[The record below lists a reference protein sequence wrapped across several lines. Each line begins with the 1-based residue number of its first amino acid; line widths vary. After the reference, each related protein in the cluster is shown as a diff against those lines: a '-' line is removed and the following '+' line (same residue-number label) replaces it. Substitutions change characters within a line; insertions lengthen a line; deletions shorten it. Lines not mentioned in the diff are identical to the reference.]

1 MTNSAPWRLLVS
13 AFRWKRKN
21 SWVVVFSL
29 YWFRLTS
36 TSVWSMRVSNSK
48 PVKNLVNIPEI
59 RFHLHA
65 CLCQKKKKKQ
75 VALAEPS
82 WAVVWDYLFAFLK
95 KIVSSDVL
103 SIFQMSLI
111 KSNKSSNNGQP
122 ERSKVWQGA
131 NEKSESKQ
139 QNNLK
144 SGNCKWLGHNRCY
157 SLQLIWL
164 RWQELQ
170 NQLKSRVKR
179 KRGTLELHSTNI
191 DLPTVITK
199 SCDSDNQFHGFFFH
213 AILTDTYFLFL
224 HLNVSWQFLTIA
236 VIAPK
241 KQICT

>member
-1 MTNSAPWRLLVS
+1 MTNSALWRLLVS

-82 WAVVWDYLFAFLK
+82 WAVVWDYPFAFLK

-139 QNNLK
+139 PEE
-144 SGNCKWLGHNRCY
+144 RE
-157 SLQLIWL
+157 IA
-164 RWQELQ
+164 
-170 NQLKSRVKR
+170 
-179 KRGTLELHSTNI
+179 
-191 DLPTVITK
+191 
-199 SCDSDNQFHGFFFH
+199 SD
-213 AILTDTYFLFL
+213 
-224 HLNVSWQFLTIA
+224 
-236 VIAPK
+236 
-241 KQICT
+241 

>member
-139 QNNLK
+139 PEE
-144 SGNCKWLGHNRCY
+144 RE
-157 SLQLIWL
+157 IA
-164 RWQELQ
+164 
-170 NQLKSRVKR
+170 
-179 KRGTLELHSTNI
+179 
-191 DLPTVITK
+191 
-199 SCDSDNQFHGFFFH
+199 SD
-213 AILTDTYFLFL
+213 
-224 HLNVSWQFLTIA
+224 
-236 VIAPK
+236 
-241 KQICT
+241 

>member
-1 MTNSAPWRLLVS
+1 MTNSALWRLLVS

-131 NEKSESKQ
+131 NERPN

-144 SGNCKWLGHNRCY
+144 SGKLQVTRSQSVLLFATYLVEVAGASEPIKKRSKAKKGHSRITFEKYWL
-157 SLQLIWL
+157 
-164 RWQELQ
+164 
-170 NQLKSRVKR
+170 
-179 KRGTLELHSTNI
+179 TNGYY
-191 DLPTVITK
+191 K
-199 SCDSDNQFHGFFFH
+199 
-213 AILTDTYFLFL
+213 
-224 HLNVSWQFLTIA
+224 
-236 VIAPK
+236 
-241 KQICT
+241 

>member
-144 SGNCKWLGHNRCY
+144 SGKLQVTRSQSV
-157 SLQLIWL
+157 SLFATYLVEVAGASEPI
-164 RWQELQ
+164 
-170 NQLKSRVKR
+170 K
-179 KRGTLELHSTNI
+179 KRGKAKKGHSRITFDKYWLTNGYY
-191 DLPTVITK
+191 K
-199 SCDSDNQFHGFFFH
+199 
-213 AILTDTYFLFL
+213 
-224 HLNVSWQFLTIA
+224 
-236 VIAPK
+236 
-241 KQICT
+241 

>member
-1 MTNSAPWRLLVS
+1 M
-13 AFRWKRKN
+13 
-21 SWVVVFSL
+21 FSL

-111 KSNKSSNNGQP
+111 KSNKSSNNAQP
-122 ERSKVWQGA
+122 ERSKVWQGG

-144 SGNCKWLGHNRCY
+144 SGKLQVTRSQSVLLFATYLVEVAGASEPIKKRSKAKKGH
-157 SLQLIWL
+157 
-164 RWQELQ
+164 
-170 NQLKSRVKR
+170 SRVTFDKYW
-179 KRGTLELHSTNI
+179 LTNGYY
-191 DLPTVITK
+191 K
-199 SCDSDNQFHGFFFH
+199 
-213 AILTDTYFLFL
+213 
-224 HLNVSWQFLTIA
+224 
-236 VIAPK
+236 
-241 KQICT
+241 

>member
-144 SGNCKWLGHNRCY
+144 SGKLQVTRSQSVLLFATYLVEVAEPIKKRSKAKKGHSRITFDKYWL
-157 SLQLIWL
+157 
-164 RWQELQ
+164 
-170 NQLKSRVKR
+170 
-179 KRGTLELHSTNI
+179 TNGYY
-191 DLPTVITK
+191 K
-199 SCDSDNQFHGFFFH
+199 
-213 AILTDTYFLFL
+213 
-224 HLNVSWQFLTIA
+224 
-236 VIAPK
+236 
-241 KQICT
+241 